1 MTFELWPL
9 QFESVILIP
18 PWCSRM
24 ICMHAPQLRTEYS
37 NLSLVMTAP
46 SCYLPRAGL
55 HLLYFK
61 FPSCFPCVTWRS
73 ALCECLYINY
83 AKQPSIILEIKLA
96 DSAWGRWIRLFFFVV
111 LTPFS
116 LNMQIFISVCFYFH
130 FYILNKK
137 YRFVKYVLPVSCSF
151 KFALLECQEDKRVD
165 TLSGGLTRQR
175 RKSM

>member
-1 MTFELWPL
+1 VGYSDSLMTFELWPL

-46 SCYLPRAGL
+46 SYYLPRAGL

-61 FPSCFPCVTWRS
+61 FPSCFPCVTWRG

-96 DSAWGRWIRLFFFVV
+96 DSAWGEVNSSVFLCRTNPVFSKYANFH
-111 LTPFS
+111 FS
-116 LNMQIFISVCFYFH
+116 LFLFSFLYF
-130 FYILNKK
+130 K
-137 YRFVKYVLPVSCSF
+137 
-151 KFALLECQEDKRVD
+151 
-165 TLSGGLTRQR
+165 
-175 RKSM
+175 